1 MPEGYTHVR
10 TAQKAAT
17 AIHYKVQC
25 PAAFAA
31 GANGPDSFFCY
42 EVWKKRAKRHFDLP
56 TLGNRMHEEKTGEF
70 LRCLCRHVKSR
81 PQVEYALG
89 FLSHYAA
96 DTVVHPFV
104 YAMCQPGQPYAGPGG
119 HGYLE
124 IALDSTLH
132 EEDTGSAL
140 VPVNDVSPLPTGEE
154 LADITALLHTCLLE
168 VYGVDVSVEYLADA
182 FYHTKVLRG
191 LFPTKNPLKRG
202 FFWLVEPLFGGR
214 GFITGHI
221 SPRKLAP
228 DMPDAWTDP
237 FTGTEHTGGVF
248 ALLPKAERRSEE
260 FMGAA
265 LLLWLDK
272 YTEAE
277 FAEKIGSMSYTEG
290 CVTPASDQNGK
301 TIDIELDPKAAPITC
316 ENFEKLVKQGFYNGL
331 TFHRVIPGF
340 MIQGGCPEG
349 TGMGGP
355 GWHIKGEFLQNGVVN
370 PIKHTRGVITPMPRH
385 VVKPKSR
392 SSYMSW

>member
-1 MPEGYTHVR
+1 M
-10 TAQKAAT
+10 
-17 AIHYKVQC
+17 
-25 PAAFAA
+25 
-31 GANGPDSFFCY
+31 
-42 EVWKKRAKRHFDLP
+42 
-56 TLGNRMHEEKTGEF
+56 
-70 LRCLCRHVKSR
+70 
-81 PQVEYALG
+81 
-89 FLSHYAA
+89 
-96 DTVVHPFV
+96 
-104 YAMCQPGQPYAGPGG
+104 
-119 HGYLE
+119 
-124 IALDSTLH
+124 
-132 EEDTGSAL
+132 
-140 VPVNDVSPLPTGEE
+140 PVNDVSPLPTGEE

-272 YTEAE
+272 STEAE

-290 CVTPASDQNGK
+290 CVTPASDPAN
-301 TIDIELDPKAAPITC
+301 
-316 ENFEKLVKQGFYNGL
+316 EKE
-331 TFHRVIPGF
+331 T
-340 MIQGGCPEG
+340 
-349 TGMGGP
+349 T
-355 GWHIKGEFLQNGVVN
+355 
-370 PIKHTRGVITPMPRH
+370 T
-385 VVKPKSR
+385 
-392 SSYMSW
+392 

>member
-70 LRCLCRHVKSR
+70 LRSLCRHVKSR

-154 LADITALLHTCLLE
+154 L
-168 VYGVDVSVEYLADA
+168 
-182 FYHTKVLRG
+182 
-191 LFPTKNPLKRG
+191 
-202 FFWLVEPLFGGR
+202 
-214 GFITGHI
+214 
-221 SPRKLAP
+221 
-228 DMPDAWTDP
+228 
-237 FTGTEHTGGVF
+237 
-248 ALLPKAERRSEE
+248 
-260 FMGAA
+260 
-265 LLLWLDK
+265 
-272 YTEAE
+272 
-277 FAEKIGSMSYTEG
+277 
-290 CVTPASDQNGK
+290 
-301 TIDIELDPKAAPITC
+301 
-316 ENFEKLVKQGFYNGL
+316 
-331 TFHRVIPGF
+331 
-340 MIQGGCPEG
+340 PE
-349 TGMGGP
+349 T
-355 GWHIKGEFLQNGVVN
+355 
-370 PIKHTRGVITPMPRH
+370 
-385 VVKPKSR
+385 
-392 SSYMSW
+392 

>member
-10 TAQKAAT
+10 TAQNAAT

-31 GANGPDSFFCY
+31 APTGRTVSFAMRCGKSAPSATLTCPP
-42 EVWKKRAKRHFDLP
+42 WATACTRKR
-56 TLGNRMHEEKTGEF
+56 TGEF

-290 CVTPASDQNGK
+290 RVTPASDPAN
-301 TIDIELDPKAAPITC
+301 
-316 ENFEKLVKQGFYNGL
+316 EKE
-331 TFHRVIPGF
+331 T
-340 MIQGGCPEG
+340 
-349 TGMGGP
+349 T
-355 GWHIKGEFLQNGVVN
+355 
-370 PIKHTRGVITPMPRH
+370 T
-385 VVKPKSR
+385 
-392 SSYMSW
+392 

>member
-10 TAQKAAT
+10 TAQKAAA

-56 TLGNRMHEEKTGEF
+56 TLGNRMHEERTGAF
-70 LRCLCRHVKSR
+70 LRSLCRHVKSR

-104 YAMCQPGQPYAGPGG
+104 YAMCQPGQPYAGKGG

-124 IALDSTLH
+124 IALDSALH

-140 VPVNDVSPLPTGEE
+140 VPVDDVSPLPTGEE

-191 LFPTKNPLKRG
+191 LFPTKNPIKRG
-202 FFWLVEPLFGGR
+202 FFWTVEPLFGGR
-214 GFITGHI
+214 GFITGHV
-221 SPRKLAP
+221 SPRKLVP
-228 DMPDAWTDP
+228 GMPDAWTDP

-248 ALLPKAERRSEE
+248 ALLPRAERRSEE

-265 LLLWLDK
+265 LLLWLHK

-290 CVTPASDQNGK
+290 RATPASDPQS
-301 TIDIELDPKAAPITC
+301 TD
-316 ENFEKLVKQGFYNGL
+316 EKE
-331 TFHRVIPGF
+331 T
-340 MIQGGCPEG
+340 
-349 TGMGGP
+349 T
-355 GWHIKGEFLQNGVVN
+355 
-370 PIKHTRGVITPMPRH
+370 T
-385 VVKPKSR
+385 
-392 SSYMSW
+392 

>member
-70 LRCLCRHVKSR
+70 LRSLCRHVKSR

-214 GFITGHI
+214 WPPTCRTPGPTPLPAPSIPAACLPCC
-221 SPRKLAP
+221 PRPSAAARSLWAQP
-228 DMPDAWTDP
+228 CCFGWTSTP
-237 FTGTEHTGGVF
+237 KPN
-248 ALLPKAERRSEE
+248 LLR
-260 FMGAA
+260 
-265 LLLWLDK
+265 
-272 YTEAE
+272 
-277 FAEKIGSMSYTEG
+277 
-290 CVTPASDQNGK
+290 
-301 TIDIELDPKAAPITC
+301 
-316 ENFEKLVKQGFYNGL
+316 
-331 TFHRVIPGF
+331 
-340 MIQGGCPEG
+340 
-349 TGMGGP
+349 
-355 GWHIKGEFLQNGVVN
+355 
-370 PIKHTRGVITPMPRH
+370 
-385 VVKPKSR
+385 KSAV
-392 SSYMSW
+392 